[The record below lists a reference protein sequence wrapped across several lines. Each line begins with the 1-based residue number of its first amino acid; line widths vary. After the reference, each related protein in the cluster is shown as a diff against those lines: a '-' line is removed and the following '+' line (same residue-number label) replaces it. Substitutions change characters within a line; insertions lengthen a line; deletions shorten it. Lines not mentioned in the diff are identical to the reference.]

1 MDEPRGSHRTRSKA
15 APDWTVEESLVLVNE
30 INAVESEWGATLP
43 SFQKWQQIVENCNA
57 LDVNRNLNQCKRKW
71 DALLVEYRR
80 VKHDA
85 AADGS
90 FPFELFK
97 AIDSC
102 VSARVKRNVGG
113 GVEAEEDEDEDEDED
128 EEATAAEEQEE
139 QVVMETDPDSDPEA
153 QGRVTKFF
161 FETVGLKFICY
172 DVDAPV
178 IWVIGII
185 LKRCIL
191 LSDVKD
197 ASEQRSLD
205 YCSKKQRRR
214 MKRQKRKLETL
225 NPWGYFTSAKI
236 KHEESSSINQNAGN
250 TNKNIVA
257 SVADEANADTKEQ
270 TMATVLW
277 ENAVRINSI
286 LEGNLADD
294 VDYKLADLKNADA
307 VQIDVTRRQ
316 GDKLIDCL
324 GNISTTLNQ
333 LCDLVQKCN

>member
-43 SFQKWQQIVENCNA
+43 SFQKWQQIVESCNA

-71 DALLVEYRR
+71 DALLGEYRR

-102 VSARVKRNVGG
+102 CVSARVKRNAGG
-113 GVEAEEDEDEDEDED
+113 GVEAEEDEDEDEDE
-128 EEATAAEEQEE
+128 EAAAAAAEEQEE

-161 FETVGLKFICY
+161 FETG
-172 DVDAPV
+172 
-178 IWVIGII
+178 
-185 LKRCIL
+185 
-191 LSDVKD
+191 
-197 ASEQRSLD
+197 
-205 YCSKKQRRR
+205 SKKQRRR

-236 KHEESSSINQNAGN
+236 KHEGSTSINQNVGN

-257 SVADEANADTKEQ
+257 SAADETNADAKEQ
-270 TMATVLW
+270 IMATVLW
-277 ENAVRINSI
+277 ENALRINAI
-286 LEGNLADD
+286 LEGNLTDD

-307 VQIDVTRRQ
+307 YKLMLLGAKVISLLIVLEKFRR
-316 GDKLIDCL
+316 LLTSFVI
-324 GNISTTLNQ
+324 
-333 LCDLVQKCN
+333 

>member
-161 FETVGLKFICY
+161 FETG
-172 DVDAPV
+172 
-178 IWVIGII
+178 
-185 LKRCIL
+185 
-191 LSDVKD
+191 
-197 ASEQRSLD
+197 
-205 YCSKKQRRR
+205 SKKQRRR

-257 SVADEANADTKEQ
+257 SVADETNADTKEQ

>member
-15 APDWTVEESLVLVNE
+15 APDWTVEESLILVNE
-30 INAVESEWGATLP
+30 ISAVESEWGATLP

-71 DALLVEYRR
+71 DALLGEYRR
-80 VKHDA
+80 VKHGA

-90 FPFELFK
+90 FPVELFK
-97 AIDSC
+97 AIDRC
-102 VSARVKRNVGG
+102 VSARGKRNAAG
-113 GVEAEEDEDEDEDED
+113 GVEAEEEED
-128 EEATAAEEQEE
+128 EEEEAAAAEEEEE

-161 FETVGLKFICY
+161 FETG
-172 DVDAPV
+172 
-178 IWVIGII
+178 
-185 LKRCIL
+185 
-191 LSDVKD
+191 
-197 ASEQRSLD
+197 
-205 YCSKKQRRR
+205 SKKQRRR

-236 KHEESSSINQNAGN
+236 KHEESSSINQHAGN

-257 SVADEANADTKEQ
+257 SVADDETNADAKEQ
-270 TMATVLW
+270 IMATLLW
-277 ENAVRINSI
+277 ENALRINAI
-286 LEGNLADD
+286 LDGNLVDD

-307 VQIDVTRRQ
+307 VQTDVTRRQ

-324 GNISTTLNQ
+324 GNISATLNQ